1 MKSKYSAL
9 KEEYEKLEKKYFDVV
24 QKNLDLECQ
33 YKEIEEEYRNNKNEL
48 KGMEEIHENTRR
60 LKHDMRNHIMVI
72 ASYLNNNE
80 IEEAKEYLSVVLD
93 KLNKVYSYISTGN
106 SVMNYVINLKLENAQ
121 KENINFKVEIENLEF
136 KRMGSVD
143 FSALLGNILD
153 NAIEASWK
161 EENPFIEV
169 IIKRKRNYD
178 TILVKNHIS
187 NSVLKSNNS
196 LETSKKDSNNH
207 GIGMKQI
214 KEITEKYDGILDIYE
229 EHEMFCVN
237 VMIPME

>member
-1 MKSKYSAL
+1 MKSRYTKLS
-9 KEEYEKLEKKYFDVV
+9 EEYERLEKKYFEVV
-24 QKNLDLECQ
+24 EKNIDLESKYNEIFDE
-33 YKEIEEEYRNNKNEL
+33 YKNNKNEL

-80 IEEAKEYLSVVLD
+80 VDDAKEYLSVVLD
-93 KLNKVYSYISTGN
+93 KLNKVYSYISTGT
-106 SVMNYVINLKLENAQ
+106 SVMNYIINMKLEGAQ
-121 KENINFKVEIENLEF
+121 KENINFKAEIENLEF
-136 KRMGSVD
+136 KKMGSVD

-153 NAIEASWK
+153 NSIEASRK

-169 IIKRKRNYD
+169 TIKRKRNYD

-187 NSVLKSNNS
+187 SSVLKSNKF
-196 LETSKKDSNNH
+196 LETSKNDSDNH

-229 EHEMFCVN
+229 ENEMFCVN
-237 VMIPME
+237 VMIPI

>member
-1 MKSKYSAL
+1 MKSKYSML

-24 QKNLDLECQ
+24 QKNLDLESQ
-33 YKEIEEEYRNNKNEL
+33 YKEIEEEYSNNKNEL

-153 NAIEASWK
+153 NAIEASRK

-187 NSVLKSNNS
+187 NSVLKSNTS
-196 LETSKKDSNNH
+196 LETSKNDSNNH

>member
-1 MKSKYSAL
+1 MKLRYTKL
-9 KEEYEKLEKKYFDVV
+9 REEYENLEKKYFEVV
-24 QKNLDLECQ
+24 EKNIDLESK
-33 YKEIEEEYRNNKNEL
+33 YSEIIDEFNNNKNEL

-80 IEEAKEYLSVVLD
+80 IDEAKEYLSVVLD

-106 SVMNYVINLKLENAQ
+106 SVMNYIINMKLEGAQ

-136 KRMGSVD
+136 KKMGSVD
-143 FSALLGNILD
+143 FSALLSNILD
-153 NAIEASWK
+153 NAIEASEK

-169 IIKRKRNYD
+169 TIKRKRNYD

-187 NSVLKSNNS
+187 KSVLKSNKF
-196 LETSKKDSNNH
+196 LETSKDDTDNH

-214 KEITEKYDGILDIYE
+214 KEITEKYDGIVDIYE
-229 EHEMFCVN
+229 ENEMFCVN
-237 VMIPME
+237 VMIPII

>member
-1 MKSKYSAL
+1 
-9 KEEYEKLEKKYFDVV
+9 
-24 QKNLDLECQ
+24 
-33 YKEIEEEYRNNKNEL
+33 
-48 KGMEEIHENTRR
+48 
-60 LKHDMRNHIMVI
+60 
-72 ASYLNNNE
+72 
-80 IEEAKEYLSVVLD
+80 
-93 KLNKVYSYISTGN
+93 
-106 SVMNYVINLKLENAQ
+106 MNYVINLKLENAQ

-153 NAIEASWK
+153 NAIEASRK

-187 NSVLKSNNS
+187 NSVLKSNTS
-196 LETSKKDSNNH
+196 LETSKNDSNNH

>member
-80 IEEAKEYLSVVLD
+80 IEEAKDYLSVVLD

-153 NAIEASWK
+153 NAIEASRK

-187 NSVLKSNNS
+187 NSVLKSNTS
-196 LETSKKDSNNH
+196 LETSKNDSNNH